1 MHEEMVMVAG
11 DSLDRSLKDEYES
24 LVNEA
29 KQLGFELEASRL
41 TNSYNSIRYHSSN
54 PDQETRKQTIEKFNK
69 IANELRQKIR
79 ETG

>member
-1 MHEEMVMVAG
+1 MLMVAG

-29 KQLGFELEASRL
+29 KQLGLELEASRL
-41 TNSYNSIRYHSSN
+41 TNCYNSIRYHSSN